1 MSTCGV
7 FFYLIKYVRSYKEI
21 EIKYVK
27 KNFSLILK
35 VKNVKIVSE
44 TVIYS
49 YCMLVKFVYSNK
61 YKLTYHLIYTACFK
75 VFMGLIAFCLDLAI
89 NQCEMVKFS
98 S

>member
-49 YCMLVKFVYSNK
+49 Y
-61 YKLTYHLIYTACFK
+61 
-75 VFMGLIAFCLDLAI
+75 IATVCWLSLYI
-89 NQCEMVKFS
+89 PISTN
-98 S
+98 

>member
-1 MSTCGV
+1 
-7 FFYLIKYVRSYKEI
+7 
-21 EIKYVK
+21 
-27 KNFSLILK
+27 
-35 VKNVKIVSE
+35 
-44 TVIYS
+44 
-49 YCMLVKFVYSNK
+49 MLVKFVYSNK